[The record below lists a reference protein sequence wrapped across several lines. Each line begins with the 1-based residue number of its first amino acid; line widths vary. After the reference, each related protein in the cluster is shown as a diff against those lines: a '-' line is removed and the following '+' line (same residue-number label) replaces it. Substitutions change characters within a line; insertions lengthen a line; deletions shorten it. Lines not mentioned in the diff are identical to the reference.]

1 MRVQFFMLAPVVIRV
16 GDLDQRGLGLKG
28 RARAKRRGSKG
39 TLFSFLNLFSSGVDL
54 KP

>member
-39 TLFSFLNLFSSGVDL
+39 MFSFLILFSSGIDL